1 MRMRHRTTRTQR
13 VGIRRVGGP
22 LKTVLDKT
30 KKLYDVSL
38 KLFCSW
44 CAAHGKWP
52 DSKDELDHAA
62 CQFLMHCWQE
72 GETRAV
78 VANLLSGIGNSEPSL
93 KWHLAGTRRLYAAWV
108 KRELGARCCPI
119 TWSMAEAIAGI
130 LLHWSWIEEGAMV
143 LLLHHGLLRT
153 MEGLNSRCGDYIFQM
168 PLLRAHLSLPDTKTS
183 KRHGRSESV
192 SLYEAK
198 VVKLLFMLCEKRQPG
213 DKVYSSSPGT
223 FRKRFALALTAL
235 GMDDLDIQIHSMRRG
250 GATDYFKATNSMQ
263 EVAFRGRWANF
274 TTAKLYTD
282 GALQDRALMK
292 LGDHRLSKAAKRR
305 LHELLS

>member
-30 KKLYDVSL
+30 KSLYDISL

-44 CAAHGKWP
+44 CAANDAWP
-52 DSKDELDHAA
+52 NSKEELDHAA

-78 VANLLSGIGNSEPSL
+78 VANLLSGIGNTEPSL

-108 KRELGARCCPI
+108 KRELGARCCPV

-130 LLHWSWIEEGAMV
+130 LIHWSWVEEGAMV

-153 MEGLNSRCGDYIFQM
+153 MEGLSSRCGDYIFQL
-168 PLLRAHLSLPDTKTS
+168 PLLKAHLSLPDTKTS

-192 SLYEAK
+192 GLYEAT
-198 VVKLLFMLCEKRQPG
+198 VVKLLAMLCENRQPG
-213 DKVYSSSPGT
+213 DKVYSGSAAT
-223 FRKRFALALTAL
+223 FRKRLGLALSAL
-235 GMDDLDIQIHSMRRG
+235 GMADLDIQVQSMRRG
-250 GATDYFKATNSMQ
+250 GATDFFKKTNSMQ

-274 TTAKLYTD
+274 ATAKLYTD
-282 GALQDRALMK
+282 AALQDRALMR
-292 LGDHRLSKAAKRR
+292 LGNGSLLKAARRR
-305 LHELLS
+305 LHELLA